1 MSDLSQT
8 QTGEDPIDQET
19 QTDLENKA
27 VAEEALTL
35 EEVPEEQTG
44 SAAMMQQLQN
54 QQVNPA
60 ALLQNIPQV
69 DPQQLQQ
76 GLQNAGQAL
85 QNYANPN
92 QQQQPEPQPNV
103 VSEVAAAVG
112 GGALDAVDSVT
123 GFAEL
128 TGDTLKHGLN
138 QVLGRPSDPS
148 QNPFHEDYVARDI
161 EWLDIP
167 EEWKPENHTGWGN
180 FARGMVEFGLLTAA
194 TGAVGG
200 AAGGTMKGVGILR
213 SANTAVAGN
222 KYLRFLDKGAKVF
235 AEGAVAD
242 LISSSSEAGNIANLA
257 EEFIPQ
263 FAPDIMY
270 ALAVRPEDNPWHARL
285 KTVLAG
291 GGMNHVFWGISAY
304 GKGLW
309 KHIDEIKRGVDPEDA
324 AAAGNIVYREEMA
337 KGLEADEF
345 TATQKAAQN
354 YAEGKGIGQADSRDE
369 FLRQYLTEEDY
380 LKLTDPATDA
390 AEKARITDIADKT
403 GASQGDDWDA
413 VRNQSRQQLENPRE
427 LDPHV
432 NPEQFHGPERASY
445 SAEPGAVKK
454 NVRESI
460 QDMKQGGPGRSYTNI
475 VSEPQMRAISRGN
488 LNFKEYIAEVAND
501 ISDAAFKDLDNRLD
515 YNDIKK
521 LILRQ
526 ATPLIDMIDDFKGG
540 KDVDLAKNFKKALED
555 PNNKRVYMDDGV
567 EIVTTT
573 PALKGANVLALNAL
587 ARTVS
592 DLSSGAVSIS
602 SHMPLGRQ
610 AEMIFDAMKVLLT
623 ENKKMGMMWGLDGKA
638 QQWGFKLP
646 KTVKEL
652 TEKRFAE
659 FDQQMDEY
667 FEALYGLVR
676 EERWQEVA
684 DVMALN
690 KLSDGHVRT
699 MAHVHEFLQAKIRGG
714 RMDDIHIQGMAR
726 KQLQGTFFN
735 SILGAPRTIRKSILG
750 TNTIAMLR
758 PVQAWV
764 GAKLPW
770 SQLTDA
776 DAAVAVAQIQAISR
790 AWSESWQMARRNYEL
805 GATKQNPDYVQKFEL
820 EQDLREWKNLR
831 DFYER
836 YPADAQL
843 TPDVNGQLATYEM
856 LDKIVDFNTSPWV
869 KYSQNFM
876 GGGDAFARTV
886 IGRID
891 MAKKAAID
899 AMEKGADL
907 DDLGNI
913 VKNTEENF
921 RKEIFDKNADGFWIV
936 KNKASLMAGDEA
948 AMTKSLEQ
956 NFSGFENI
964 AKIPGMKVFFPL
976 VRPGFN
982 FLDLTFQH
990 TFAMRWRD
998 KYHDLVWRPQKTGE
1012 VPSQLI
1018 LNKYGIQANEL
1029 AQEVALIQGR
1039 MAMGNAVIVMGAAA
1053 AMNGMLT
1060 GSMPHDKTDRD
1071 LWKLNNIQ
1079 PNSIKI
1085 GDTYVPFVDNML
1097 VPEVFAPLMTMVAN
1111 VFAYQ
1116 DVLGESQTD
1125 DLWEKLRWIAAS
1137 MIVDQSMLSGIGDL
1151 AMVLDP
1157 NQGGIKSSQY
1167 VASRIIR
1174 SHFPGAALGKM
1185 LGDMADN
1192 TQKEANTLWE
1202 MIKRADIGAKSTLP
1216 AKYDILSKDRSGKKL
1231 HYGPEN
1237 GLLRLFNSLS
1247 PIAIVPTDGDPLR
1260 KTLQEIRYNLPEV
1273 LSQIGGVEL
1282 NSLER
1287 SELQRILSQST
1298 LRADLE
1304 RVMKTA
1310 DFKSSLET
1318 YRNANLKEADDYEL
1332 KDHRFYTLVHD
1343 VFKQHKERAKWIL
1356 IQDNPDLA
1364 QRIILK
1370 DKKKNLGRNNMDE
1383 SYYRDLK
1390 NQEKLLKLK
1399 NYATNP

>member
-1 MSDLSQT
+1 M
-8 QTGEDPIDQET
+8 
-19 QTDLENKA
+19 
-27 VAEEALTL
+27 
-35 EEVPEEQTG
+35 
-44 SAAMMQQLQN
+44 
-54 QQVNPA
+54 
-60 ALLQNIPQV
+60 
-69 DPQQLQQ
+69 
-76 GLQNAGQAL
+76 
-85 QNYANPN
+85 
-92 QQQQPEPQPNV
+92 
-103 VSEVAAAVG
+103 
-112 GGALDAVDSVT
+112 
-123 GFAEL
+123 
-128 TGDTLKHGLN
+128 
-138 QVLGRPSDPS
+138 
-148 QNPFHEDYVARDI
+148 
-161 EWLDIP
+161 
-167 EEWKPENHTGWGN
+167 
-180 FARGMVEFGLLTAA
+180 
-194 TGAVGG
+194 
-200 AAGGTMKGVGILR
+200 
-213 SANTAVAGN
+213 
-222 KYLRFLDKGAKVF
+222 
-235 AEGAVAD
+235 
-242 LISSSSEAGNIANLA
+242 
-257 EEFIPQ
+257 
-263 FAPDIMY
+263 
-270 ALAVRPEDNPWHARL
+270 
-285 KTVLAG
+285 
-291 GGMNHVFWGISAY
+291 
-304 GKGLW
+304 
-309 KHIDEIKRGVDPEDA
+309 
-324 AAAGNIVYREEMA
+324 
-337 KGLEADEF
+337 
-345 TATQKAAQN
+345 
-354 YAEGKGIGQADSRDE
+354 
-369 FLRQYLTEEDY
+369 
-380 LKLTDPATDA
+380 
-390 AEKARITDIADKT
+390 
-403 GASQGDDWDA
+403 
-413 VRNQSRQQLENPRE
+413 
-427 LDPHV
+427 
-432 NPEQFHGPERASY
+432 
-445 SAEPGAVKK
+445 
-454 NVRESI
+454 
-460 QDMKQGGPGRSYTNI
+460 
-475 VSEPQMRAISRGN
+475 
-488 LNFKEYIAEVAND
+488 
-501 ISDAAFKDLDNRLD
+501 
-515 YNDIKK
+515 
-521 LILRQ
+521 
-526 ATPLIDMIDDFKGG
+526 
-540 KDVDLAKNFKKALED
+540 
-555 PNNKRVYMDDGV
+555 
-567 EIVTTT
+567 
-573 PALKGANVLALNAL
+573 
-587 ARTVS
+587 
-592 DLSSGAVSIS
+592 
-602 SHMPLGRQ
+602 
-610 AEMIFDAMKVLLT
+610 
-623 ENKKMGMMWGLDGKA
+623 
-638 QQWGFKLP
+638 
-646 KTVKEL
+646 
-652 TEKRFAE
+652 
-659 FDQQMDEY
+659 
-667 FEALYGLVR
+667 
-676 EERWQEVA
+676 
-684 DVMALN
+684 
-690 KLSDGHVRT
+690 
-699 MAHVHEFLQAKIRGG
+699 
-714 RMDDIHIQGMAR
+714 
-726 KQLQGTFFN
+726 
-735 SILGAPRTIRKSILG
+735 
-750 TNTIAMLR
+750 
-758 PVQAWV
+758 
-764 GAKLPW
+764 
-770 SQLTDA
+770 
-776 DAAVAVAQIQAISR
+776 
-790 AWSESWQMARRNYEL
+790 
-805 GATKQNPDYVQKFEL
+805 
-820 EQDLREWKNLR
+820 
-831 DFYER
+831 YER
-836 YPADAQL
+836 YPAEAQL